1 MYGELNE
8 SNRESN
14 HFLYGQHKTSYN
26 ANRRRIASHRV
37 DRFDVYVL
45 YFNVLPLNVDVL
57 VLLLFRTKKVK
68 DESSRVDHQ

>member
-1 MYGELNE
+1 MDNTKLATMLTGV
-8 SNRESN
+8 
-14 HFLYGQHKTSYN
+14 
-26 ANRRRIASHRV
+26 ASHRV